1 MTGCQTFIDWSL
13 WLEPYSLGPIFWP
26 WLSHVQKGRWVNNYH
41 YITHTDTH
49 YLHPVVL
56 CVCYCGNA
64 YQHRVSPVNCLKL
77 MVHLETMWRSLLDKS
92 TGKALSYQKQLSD
105 WLPDWLHV
113 CMSLPNP
120 HQSKG
125 WNRSSSRTGL
135 LKVFLPHK
143 VFRVG
148 VTWKIKYYRVLQR
161 NTIWKIILCLN
172 YCKRCFVN

>member
-1 MTGCQTFIDWSL
+1 MTGCCQTFWSGL
-13 WLEPYSLGPIFWP
+13 VSVTGALFTRSYILTYI
-26 WLSHVQKGRWVNNYH
+26 LSHVQNGRRVNDYH

-105 WLPDWLHV
+105 WLHV
-113 CMSLPNP
+113 CMGLLNP

-125 WNRSSSRTGL
+125 
-135 LKVFLPHK
+135 
-143 VFRVG
+143 
-148 VTWKIKYYRVLQR
+148 
-161 NTIWKIILCLN
+161 
-172 YCKRCFVN
+172 